1 MIPHNSLGI
10 QLAVENLG
18 ERRRKG
24 KFSVEDVVVPVKEHE
39 SARLGD
45 KLEALWDERVKL
57 GKNPLILVLVK
68 MFGVEFALYG
78 LLYFPLDLAVWWVQ
92 TQLVTTNS
100 QKISVSFHQ
109 YI

>member
-1 MIPHNSLGI
+1 MIPHNSFGI

-18 ERRRKG
+18 EKKKREVFRGGRGRTSQRTRIRTPRRQTGSSLGR
-24 KFSVEDVVVPVKEHE
+24 E
-39 SARLGD
+39 SKTRQ
-45 KLEALWDERVKL
+45 
-57 GKNPLILVLVK
+57 NPLILVLVK

-78 LLYFPLDLAVWWVQ
+78 LLYFPLDLAVWWVK